1 MRLSPC
7 LSLALASG
15 LASAV
20 LAAPA
25 AAAPADVNVGQG
37 GDKFAPPDVT
47 VNVGDAVTWH
57 WVGGTH
63 NVHWTSNP
71 GGVKD
76 SPFQSK
82 RAHAVGRR
90 TLRAHKG
97 LNTISVRRW
106 MHPGRYRVSIVAVD
120 AAGNASQPARLKL
133 TVRR

>member
-1 MRLSPC
+1 MRLFPPIP
-7 LSLALASG
+7 LALAAG

-25 AAAPADVNVGQG
+25 VAAPADVNVGQG

-57 WVGGTH
+57 WVGGSH
-63 NVHWTSNP
+63 NVHWTTNP

-82 RAHAVGRR
+82 GATFAQTFNTAGSYSYVCTAHSGM
-90 TLRAHKG
+90 KG
-97 LNTISVRRW
+97 
-106 MHPGRYRVSIVAVD
+106 
-120 AAGNASQPARLKL
+120 
-133 TVRR
+133 TVTAK